1 MGSSI
6 GLNNIDGAVLEKESK
21 SVIRL
26 LNMSAFS
33 MEVSHMSQLVP
44 LLEMFPNLKRLI
56 YSAQSLDFAGGSSF
70 DKPNIK
76 RIKEYIKLGK
86 ENSNLSYAFLAYKNF
101 VNIVKRRWTWKEEH
115 LAHNKFENLD
125 YDYTGSAGLDI
136 YGDDIIARR
145 WTNPFVMPTVNK
157 SYIALDGMIKTLQK
171 RGIKFYFVIEPYR
184 HALVKSDKKLKKIL
198 DDFHHKA
205 KKVVKKNNQNFINF
219 YRKLHLPD
227 KYFADRIH
235 LNNRGNVIIAKE
247 ISKWIDT
254 NEKETKDK

>member
-1 MGSSI
+1 
-6 GLNNIDGAVLEKESK
+6 
-21 SVIRL
+21 
-26 LNMSAFS
+26 
-33 MEVSHMSQLVP
+33 
-44 LLEMFPNLKRLI
+44 
-56 YSAQSLDFAGGSSF
+56 
-70 DKPNIK
+70 
-76 RIKEYIKLGK
+76 
-86 ENSNLSYAFLAYKNF
+86 
-101 VNIVKRRWTWKEEH
+101 
-115 LAHNKFENLD
+115 
-125 YDYTGSAGLDI
+125 
-136 YGDDIIARR
+136 
-145 WTNPFVMPTVNK
+145 MPTVNK

-219 YRKLHLPD
+219 YRKLHLAD